1 MTFLF
6 VHSIMGATE
15 STGRLVG
22 EKRTIVEL
30 FDRVYYGQTVRSNR
44 GRSERRCPA
53 AAGPPG

>member
-30 FDRVYYGQTVRSNR
+30 FDRVYYGQI
-44 GRSERRCPA
+44 
-53 AAGPPG
+53 